1 MFVQIPF
8 PKHLFTP
15 RTPRATFELGSGCYD
30 FNRNV
35 YTPCKLQR
43 WSSAQSASSGCVCR
57 RRHCKMCLISCMQK
71 SYGKGYGIA
80 ITLAKPLPS
89 LLSRHPLPT
98 PINSHWPLYQAPP
111 LSYHSIFTHP
121 FAIYGIGGNAKLWHR
136 THVEQFY
143 RKKPPPPGGFLCRRG
158 SKSRTRRKKTPQE
171 EKPPKFKVDQF
182 WGVVLPGGSSS
193 SLWILGVVLPGGSSS
208 SGFLVWKPPNK
219 EIWLILGVVQWKKK
233 KPLS

>member
-1 MFVQIPF
+1 
-8 PKHLFTP
+8 
-15 RTPRATFELGSGCYD
+15 
-30 FNRNV
+30 
-35 YTPCKLQR
+35 
-43 WSSAQSASSGCVCR
+43 
-57 RRHCKMCLISCMQK
+57 MCLISCMQK

-182 WGVVLPGGSSS
+182 WGVVLVGGVPNPEPGGRR
-193 SLWILGVVLPGGSSS
+193 
-208 SGFLVWKPPNK
+208 PP
-219 EIWLILGVVQWKKK
+219 KKK
-233 KPLS
+233 NPQNSKLINFGGLFFRGGPLLPFEFWGLFFRGGPLLLGSWFGNHPTKKSDWFWGLSNGKKKSHCLEKNLWLKCMWKTPL